1 MKDPNP
7 ATAEQR
13 LLDAASRVVSAR
25 GYAASRVSDIVAEAG
40 FGQGTFYLYFRNKQA
55 VFMALIDRFFEE
67 LLAQTL
73 GTYPAVQLETAAMMR
88 RQITDIWR
96 IILAYARERPE
107 LARLVLR
114 DAASLPP
121 HERSRIDR
129 NYTRAA
135 AGLSAYCCEAQRR
148 GLLRDVNP
156 DLAGWLVIG
165 MVEKAVHYAILVAP
179 EKDIET
185 IVEDLVT
192 VELSGLLKTEAGQ

>member
-1 MKDPNP
+1 
-7 ATAEQR
+7 
-13 LLDAASRVVSAR
+13 
-25 GYAASRVSDIVAEAG
+25 
-40 FGQGTFYLYFRNKQA
+40 
-55 VFMALIDRFFEE
+55 
-67 LLAQTL
+67 
-73 GTYPAVQLETAAMMR
+73 MMR

-121 HERSRIDR
+121 DERTRIDR